1 MPQNQVSPSKLIL
14 VIIVLLAFGYLR
26 VSADLALSDQ
36 LLVLQGCWPEQV
48 LSNSQFQSTVIFWQD
63 QINRL
68 NPGQPDRFFYQQIIN
83 QDIWFF
89 VLPVLAVLGWCGSVF
104 YRAFVP
110 PISAERPQFTYVRML
125 ASFLLSILGGVILC
139 FLFLFSEQLVDAGD
153 FCIGR
158 GSRYLI
164 QAAAILSG
172 LFIVPF
178 YAWLEKIAGS
188 IWNKSTSQ
196 NGGQ

>member
-1 MPQNQVSPSKLIL
+1 MPQDQVSLSKLIL

-48 LSNSQFQSTVIFWQD
+48 QSNNQFQSTVIFWND

-68 NPGQPDRFFYQQIIN
+68 NPNQPDRFFYQQIVN

-89 VLPVLAVLGWCGSVF
+89 ILPILAVLGWCGSVF

-110 PISAERPQFTYVRML
+110 PISAERAQFTYVRML

-139 FLFLFSEQLVDAGD
+139 FLFLFSEQLVDAED

-196 NGGQ
+196 NGG